1 MIKDSKYRLLNLQID
16 EGTNISINKD
26 LEDLRNKKNI
36 WISNDIEP
44 FNRLGWIN
52 KFESTIS
59 VIDKCTKV
67 ARDIEQRNPSSIV
80 FIGMGGSIQTAKVI
94 QQYLNSYDKHF
105 TIDTTNPEVIDGMV
119 QQLDLKSTIFIVM
132 SKSGT
137 TLETENLMHFF
148 IKMIKDSGIKNFG
161 GHFISISDKETP
173 LQSFAEKNS
182 FLHILEGSKDVGGR
196 FSSATAFGVL
206 PALIMGIK
214 PEAIMKIN
222 DKDEVNKKAI
232 KLTALLLNS
241 IKNKKRILID
251 LMPELYKWIEQLIA
265 ESSGKDGTGII
276 PLNYAFNGET
286 RNLHDK
292 SATTPIITD
301 RIDKYLDLKITTPIL
316 MVGCIK
322 NNINNVFQDMLAWQI
337 SVSIAC
343 KTLGVFPFDEPD
355 VQSSKINT
363 LKILNDSN
371 QYSDGWIEENIS
383 NSSIEEILELF
394 SKKSSKEKL
403 IYINAYTS
411 DFLNNVSDTSCNLRD
426 VTNKMKS
433 KYWHYDYVVGYG
445 PSYLHSTGQLQK
457 GGPKAKFIYL
467 YSDTSDYR
475 DKPMYADLQRIFQSQ
490 LIGDFKAIQKLRRTV
505 YIIERSKALKWK

>member
-214 PEAIMKIN
+214 PA
-222 DKDEVNKKAI
+222 
-232 KLTALLLNS
+232 
-241 IKNKKRILID
+241 
-251 LMPELYKWIEQLIA
+251 
-265 ESSGKDGTGII
+265 
-276 PLNYAFNGET
+276 
-286 RNLHDK
+286 
-292 SATTPIITD
+292 
-301 RIDKYLDLKITTPIL
+301 
-316 MVGCIK
+316 
-322 NNINNVFQDMLAWQI
+322 
-337 SVSIAC
+337 
-343 KTLGVFPFDEPD
+343 
-355 VQSSKINT
+355 
-363 LKILNDSN
+363 
-371 QYSDGWIEENIS
+371 
-383 NSSIEEILELF
+383 
-394 SKKSSKEKL
+394 
-403 IYINAYTS
+403 
-411 DFLNNVSDTSCNLRD
+411 
-426 VTNKMKS
+426 
-433 KYWHYDYVVGYG
+433 
-445 PSYLHSTGQLQK
+445 
-457 GGPKAKFIYL
+457 
-467 YSDTSDYR
+467 
-475 DKPMYADLQRIFQSQ
+475 
-490 LIGDFKAIQKLRRTV
+490 
-505 YIIERSKALKWK
+505 